1 MRMTGGLGTMNNETT
16 ASGTGC
22 PSNRRGTRNLAPLL
36 CICFLLVL
44 PRAVPSHAGYP
55 APSEAQCREM
65 VDSMLQTM
73 KTVPVERERD
83 RREARVVL
91 DKAEK
96 IVRDN
101 RQKGVS
107 ECETWAAIGKLVVGQ

>member
-1 MRMTGGLGTMNNETT
+1 MRMTGGLGTMTNETM
-16 ASGTGC
+16 ASGTSR
-22 PSNRRGTRNLAPLL
+22 PLNRRGTRNLAPLL
-36 CICFLLVL
+36 CICSLLAL
-44 PRAVPSHAGYP
+44 SLSAPSHAGYP

-73 KTVPVERERD
+73 KTMPIERERD

-101 RQKGVS
+101 RQKGAS